1 MVQGCWRAVGS
12 SFGKSITFKTT
23 VKGTNM
29 LMKNGLGD
37 LWMPCVCFLGLLASL
52 GFGLHKVATITV
64 PIILL
69 ILNNKPAITSLII
82 ITAHDEPAQGSHTCM
97 LSSCCTVLLETPCN
111 QLVVFLCCSCD
122 FQWFMYQNAAL
133 HNVSVQLYKEFPVF
147 AFSYAD
153 LTACCLMSVAKC

>member
-52 GFGLHKVATITV
+52 GFGLHKVAM
-64 PIILL
+64 
-69 ILNNKPAITSLII
+69 PACFQAAAPYRISLQ
-82 ITAHDEPAQGSHTCM
+82 AGCG
-97 LSSCCTVLLETPCN
+97 
-111 QLVVFLCCSCD
+111 VVLCCDCNLQWLVYQVVVLGNDSCMV
-122 FQWFMYQNAAL
+122 QW
-133 HNVSVQLYKEFPVF
+133 
-147 AFSYAD
+147 
-153 LTACCLMSVAKC
+153 